1 MEPGSKAASPIFAL
15 QRVSKY
21 FTSLNGPPPASP
33 AMIDEGA
40 ARAEPGA
47 DGVPASTAQLNGLHE
62 VDLEIARA
70 STCVL
75 LGPSGCGKTTLLR
88 ILAGLESATTGQVLF
103 QGQPIPSQPQAR
115 LQFRRQLG
123 YVIQEGGLFPH
134 MNARDN
140 LALAARQQ
148 AWTQAHIERRIETLR
163 ELMQLPK
170 SLLSRYPQQ
179 MSGGQRQRVALMR
192 ALMLEPEVLLLDEP
206 LGALDP
212 MIRYELQC
220 ELKQT
225 FERLGKTVIL
235 VTHDLAEAAWFSND
249 LVLLRG
255 GRVVQRG
262 SFTALSQNPASAF
275 VQQFIQAQRGHA
287 STVQ

>member
-1 MEPGSKAASPIFAL
+1 MESGSKAASPIFAL
-15 QRVSKY
+15 QRVSKH
-21 FTSLNGPPPASP
+21 FTRLKEPSPASP
-33 AMIDEGA
+33 TMTDGGVSPADSGTDEPSA
-40 ARAEPGA
+40 T
-47 DGVPASTAQLNGLHE
+47 TAQVNGLHGI
-62 VDLEIARA
+62 DLEIERA

-103 QGQPIPSQPQAR
+103 HGQPIPSQPQAR

-148 AWTQAHIERRIETLR
+148 AWTQARIDRRIESLR

-255 GRVVQRG
+255 GQVAQRG
-262 SFTALSQNPASAF
+262 SFTALSQNPASPF

-287 STVQ
+287 TAQ